1 MSSKKN
7 NFLVQGS
14 ILAIAGI
21 LTRVIGIIYRIPLN
35 NILGDGISAYTIA
48 YDIYSLFLLISSLSL
63 PLAVSKIVATRMAA
77 GQVKNAA
84 KALKGAM
91 VIAVAIGLTV
101 SICVYLFAD
110 KLAGLWKFPS
120 ASLALKILAPT
131 LFIMCILGV
140 LRGFFQGLGS
150 MIPTAISQI
159 FEQIVNAVVSVLGAY
174 LMFRAGDG
182 IGKTI
187 EYSAAGGTMGT
198 LAGAVAALV
207 FVTFVYMVYRRN
219 FNRMM
224 RKDKIHVTESYS
236 DLGKVLVVTIFPVL
250 LSTTIYN
257 ISSILDSAIYG
268 NIMTKVFGFTEAQY
282 SPYWSIYS
290 GHYRLLTTAP
300 IAIASALSSAVV
312 PSLIRSVTT
321 GDYRLLK
328 SKIGSS
334 IKLTTIIAIPCG
346 IGLSVLADPF
356 ITLLFGKGSLHG
368 DDVLLMRLAVFV
380 VIGYSFS
387 TITNSILQGINK
399 MKLPVIHSAI
409 ALGTHLFILAGL
421 QLLKTDVYGVAIA
434 DILFSVTVCVLNS
447 VAINKHT
454 GYRQEITKTFV
465 LPLISA
471 VIMGAGS
478 FLVYTGMNRLIA
490 LVSTSRLLTV
500 AVPVLLAVIVAVLI
514 YGVLLML
521 FKVLNEDEIKMFP
534 AGGRLVRVL
543 KKIRLL

>member
-1 MSSKKN
+1 MSGKKN

-14 ILAIAGI
+14 ILAVAGI

-63 PLAVSKIVATRMAA
+63 PLAVSKIVAARMAA
-77 GQVKNAA
+77 GQVRNAA
-84 KALKGAM
+84 RALKGAM
-91 VIAVAIGLTV
+91 AIAVAIGLVV
-101 SICVYLFAD
+101 SVSVYIFAD
-110 KLAGLWKFPS
+110 KLASIWKFPS
-120 ASLALKILAPT
+120 ASLALRILAPA

-159 FEQIVNAVVSVLGAY
+159 FEQIVNAIVSVLGAY
-174 LMFRAGDG
+174 LMCRAGDG
-182 IGKTI
+182 IGKAV

-198 LAGAVAALV
+198 LAGAATALV
-207 FVTFVYMVYRRN
+207 FSIFVYMVYRHN
-219 FNRMM
+219 FKRMI
-224 RKDKIHVTESYS
+224 RRDRTHVNESYQE
-236 DLGKVLVVTIFPVL
+236 LAKVLFITIFPVL

-268 NIMTKVFGFTEAQY
+268 NIMTKVFGFTEAEY

-312 PSLIRSVTT
+312 PSLIRSLTL
-321 GDYRLLK
+321 GDYKMLK
-328 SKIGSS
+328 NKIESA

-346 IGLSVLADPF
+346 IGLTVLADPF
-356 ITLLFGKGSLHG
+356 ITLLFGEGTLHG

-399 MKLPVIHSAI
+399 MRLPVRHSAI
-409 ALGTHLFILAGL
+409 ALGSHIFIIIGL
-421 QLLKTDVYGVAIA
+421 LLLKTDIYGVAIA
-434 DILFSVTVCVLNS
+434 DILFSVIVSILNS
-447 VAINKHT
+447 WAIKKYT
-454 GYRQEITKTFV
+454 GYRQEVLRTFL
-465 LPLISA
+465 LPFCAAA
-471 VIMGAGS
+471 VMGGGCY
-478 FLVYTGMNRLIA
+478 LVYNVLYKLMTMISSSHKIA
-490 LVSTSRLLTV
+490 V
-500 AVPVLLAVIVAVLI
+500 AVPLVIAVIVAVLI
-514 YGVLLML
+514 YGVLLMI
-521 FKVLNEDEIKMFP
+521 FKVVNEEEIKMFP
-534 AGGRLVRVL
+534 AGGKLAGVL
-543 KKIRLL
+543 KKAKLL

>member
-63 PLAVSKIVATRMAA
+63 PLAVSKIVAARMAT

-84 KALKGAM
+84 KTLKGAM

-101 SICVYLFAD
+101 SVCVYLFAD

-120 ASLALKILAPT
+120 ASLALKILAPA

-198 LAGAVAALV
+198 LAGAGAALL
-207 FVTFVYMVYRRN
+207 FVIFVYMVYRRN

-224 RKDKIHVTESYS
+224 RRDKTHVEESYV

-312 PSLIRSVTT
+312 PSLIRSVTV

-328 SKIGSS
+328 NKIGSS
-334 IKLTTIIAIPCG
+334 VKLTTIIAIPCG
-346 IGLSVLADPF
+346 VGLSVLAEPF
-356 ITLLFGKGSLHG
+356 ITLLFGRGSLHS

-409 ALGTHLFILAGL
+409 ALGAHLFILAGL

-434 DILFSVTVCVLNS
+434 DILFSVTVCILNS
-447 VAINKHT
+447 AAIKRHT
-454 GYRQEITKTFV
+454 GYRQEITKTFI

-478 FLVYTGMNRLIA
+478 FLAYTGMNRLMA
-490 LVSTSRLLTV
+490 LVSKSHLLTV
-500 AVPVLLAVIVAVLI
+500 AVPVLIAVIAAVII
-514 YGVLLML
+514 YGALLMV
-521 FKVLNEDEIKMFP
+521 FKVLSEEEIKMFP
-534 AGGRLVRVL
+534 AGGRIAGIL
-543 KKIRLL
+543 KKVRLL

>member
-356 ITLLFGKGSLHG
+356 ITLLFGKGSLHS

-434 DILFSVTVCVLNS
+434 DILFSVTVCILNS

>member
-63 PLAVSKIVATRMAA
+63 PLAVSKIVAARMAT

-84 KALKGAM
+84 KTLKGAM

-101 SICVYLFAD
+101 SVCVYLFAD

-120 ASLALKILAPT
+120 ASLALKILAPA

-198 LAGAVAALV
+198 LAGAGAALL
-207 FVTFVYMVYRRN
+207 FVIFVYMVYRRN

-224 RKDKIHVTESYS
+224 RRDKTHAEESYV

-300 IAIASALSSAVV
+300 IADRKSVV
-312 PSLIRSVTT
+312 
-321 GDYRLLK
+321 
-328 SKIGSS
+328 
-334 IKLTTIIAIPCG
+334 
-346 IGLSVLADPF
+346 
-356 ITLLFGKGSLHG
+356 
-368 DDVLLMRLAVFV
+368 
-380 VIGYSFS
+380 
-387 TITNSILQGINK
+387 
-399 MKLPVIHSAI
+399 
-409 ALGTHLFILAGL
+409 
-421 QLLKTDVYGVAIA
+421 
-434 DILFSVTVCVLNS
+434 
-447 VAINKHT
+447 
-454 GYRQEITKTFV
+454 
-465 LPLISA
+465 
-471 VIMGAGS
+471 
-478 FLVYTGMNRLIA
+478 
-490 LVSTSRLLTV
+490 
-500 AVPVLLAVIVAVLI
+500 
-514 YGVLLML
+514 
-521 FKVLNEDEIKMFP
+521 
-534 AGGRLVRVL
+534 
-543 KKIRLL
+543 

>member
-434 DILFSVTVCVLNS
+434 DILFSVTVCILNS

>member
-63 PLAVSKIVATRMAA
+63 PLAVSKIVASRMAV

-91 VIAVAIGLTV
+91 AIAVAIGLTV
-101 SICVYLFAD
+101 SVCVYLFAD

-207 FVTFVYMVYRRN
+207 FVIFVYMVYRRN

-224 RKDKIHVTESYS
+224 RKDKTNITESYS

-268 NIMTKVFGFTEAQY
+268 NIMTKVFGFTESQY

-290 GHYRLLTTAP
+290 GHYRLLTMAP

-312 PSLIRSVTT
+312 PSLIKSVTI

-328 SKIGSS
+328 NKIGSS
-334 IKLTTIIAIPCG
+334 IKLTTIIAIPSG

-356 ITLLFGKGSLHG
+356 ITLLFGKGSLHS

-434 DILFSVTVCVLNS
+434 DILFSVTVCILNS

-471 VIMGAGS
+471 IIMGAGC

-490 LVSTSRLLTV
+490 VVSSSRLLTV
-500 AVPVLLAVIVAVLI
+500 AIPVVLAVIVAVLI

-521 FKVLNEDEIKMFP
+521 FKVLSEDEIKMFP

-543 KKIRLL
+543 KRIRLL